1 MPSLYVHFL
10 RRLVA
15 PEGQPT
21 PSTFH
26 YSTRTEATKN
36 ARLVVLGRMQR
47 CRDSVIGLGEKS
59 SACWADPITT
69 SWCSQTELVRAMVAK
84 DMARLAVSTAQQWL
98 WGVHTCKLSLQPALQ
113 VGLGS

>member
-1 MPSLYVHFL
+1 MPSLYAHFL

-26 YSTRTEATKN
+26 NSTRTEATKN

-47 CRDSVIGLGEKS
+47 CRDSVIGLREKS
-59 SACWADPITT
+59 SACWADSITT
-69 SWCSQTELVRAMVAK
+69 SWCSQTKLVRASVAE
-84 DMARLAVSTAQQWL
+84 DMAGLAVSQVQAWP
-98 WGVHTCKLSLQPALQ
+98 WVVRTCKLSLQPALQ
-113 VGLGS
+113 VGLGN